1 MPLAKFDFMPMQSVR
16 DPYPT
21 YAAMRDA
28 GRVLQSPLG
37 AIMVHRYEDVREVH
51 GDHEHYSMG
60 ALAGAVGARAGGE
73 GGGGFLAQTML
84 TTDPPDHERLR
95 RVVNR
100 AFTPRSIVQIEERV
114 RDITRR
120 LLASKTDGSTFDIV
134 ADYAAPLPTVVIAE
148 LLGVPPEDAAQFR
161 LWSDS
166 ITGGEGSMMSMG
178 GQGNA
183 AVAMR
188 GYLLDQIARRQDN
201 PTDDLIGRMVEANR
215 DGSMSNDEVAAACVL
230 LLIAGN
236 ETTMRLITNMTLAF
250 GRYPDVQDRVINDRS
265 LVTAAVEET
274 LRYDTPVQML
284 FRATKSP
291 VAIGGTELRAGSI
304 VLTMFGAAN
313 RDPAAFPDPDM
324 FDLDRAG
331 NPHVSFGHGIH
342 FCLGAQLARMEA
354 RIAFEELFELVPR
367 IEVVTT
373 EDELEYPIVAMLRS
387 PRSLLVR
394 AAA

>member
-1 MPLAKFDFMPMQSVR
+1 MPLEKFDFMPMQSVR

-28 GRVLQSPLG
+28 GRVLQTPLG
-37 AIMVHRYEDVREVH
+37 AVMVHRYDDVREVH

-60 ALAGAVGARAGGE
+60 ALAGAVGGRAGGE

-95 RVVNR
+95 RGVNR

-120 LLASKTDGSTFDIV
+120 LLASKTDGATFDIV

-166 ITGGEGSMMSMG
+166 ITGGEGSMMAMG
-178 GQGNA
+178 GSGNA

-188 GYLLDQIARRQDN
+188 RYLLDQIARRQDN

-215 DGSMSNDEVAAACVL
+215 DGSMSNEEVAAACVL

-250 GRYPDVQDRVINDRS
+250 GRFADVQDRVIKDRS

-274 LRYDTPVQML
+274 LRFDTPVQML

-291 VAIGGTELRAGSI
+291 VAVGDAELRAGSI
-304 VLTMFGAAN
+304 VLTMLGAAN
-313 RDPAAFPDPDM
+313 RDPVAFPDPDV

-367 IEVVTT
+367 LEVVTP
-373 EDELEYPIVAMLRS
+373 EDELEYPMVAMLRS